1 MDVLL
6 DDHVTREVNVEE
18 THEINQEGRM
28 EVDESQLGTNF
39 VDINIEAENEEYG
52 VENFHAVEVEVNQR
66 EIDVENDDGN
76 IFEIGDNIDEDGDS
90 DKEDSDG
97 QKSDEEDIKCDK
109 SDEEECDDKKS
120 NEEESDNQNGRM
132 VHRNAMHMVLMRG
145 LDICGGMSDLK
156 VLSKRR
162 MADMQMVS
170 KRKMS
175 IGVEIGDTIYNSFF
189 TKSVNRKGFDNDG
202 FGAWH

>member
-1 MDVLL
+1 MAISHINECDILEEVMSTHDP
-6 DDHVTREVNVEE
+6 DDK
-18 THEINQEGRM
+18 
-28 EVDESQLGTNF
+28 
-39 VDINIEAENEEYG
+39 
-52 VENFHAVEVEVNQR
+52 ENFKINVIFDLVK
-66 EIDVENDDGN
+66 N
-76 IFEIGDNIDEDGDS
+76 ILYPTTIGDNIDEDGDS

-189 TKSVNRKGFDNDG
+189 TKSVDRKGFDNDG